1 MSNLA
6 RRPRGAYI
14 GGHTV
19 ITPGKPRPQPRERP
33 DDRLVVG
40 APLKGER
47 EADMARLERIKL
59 PKQTEGKKRR
69 LERRKADASGKSVAG
84 EEKSNDGKYTA
95 DAS

>member
-1 MSNLA
+1 VRIVS

-19 ITPGKPRPQPRERP
+19 ITPGKATPQPRRRP

-40 APLKGER
+40 AALKGER

-59 PKQTEGKKRR
+59 PKQTEGKKRP
-69 LERRKADASGKSVAG
+69 LGTDEAV
-84 EEKSNDGKYTA
+84 
-95 DAS
+95 